1 MSASL
6 LSPKASVSHTVS
18 RPFNPSAKT
27 QAKRVYLHLV
37 QSSGYNT
44 RASYTHADAAKVKV
58 SAKGKDTEGVVLGEG
73 DGVFIDGG
81 VEGDVVEIESVG
93 GREAE
98 FVLFEMD

>member
-6 LSPKASVSHTVS
+6 LAPGSSVSHTVS
-18 RPFNPSAKT
+18 PPFNPSAQT
-27 QAKRVYLHLV
+27 TTKRVYVHLV

-44 RASYTHADAAKVKV
+44 RASYTHADAARVKV
-58 SAKGKDTEGVVLGEG
+58 GGDKGVLLGEG

-81 VEGDVVEIESVG
+81 KAGDVIGFESVG
-93 GREAE
+93 GSEAE

>member
-6 LSPKASVSHTVS
+6 LTPKASVSHTVS
-18 RPFNPSAKT
+18 RPFNPSASPS
-27 QAKRVYLHLV
+27 QSKRVYVHLV

-58 SAKGKDTEGVVLGEG
+58 GGETGVVLGEG

-81 VEGDVVEIESVG
+81 VEGDVIQIESVG